1 MRTCFEKLVVWS
13 TGMRCSLKM
22 IFESSFCLSNFND
35 CIVPEII
42 ACKTLIV
49 TVPSEIRA
57 QNNPSPLNRP
67 YSFSFFDTLFPAS
80 YNNGQKCWEGSITLE
95 ITPSPLSMLD
105 FPGKKMT
112 FLRGITAT
120 LNMGKGWG
128 TKGHDIS
135 QIVQSIVRARPSI
148 STNWVTCGT

>member
-95 ITPSPLSMLD
+95 ITPLLLINVG
-105 FPGKKMT
+105 FPAKQNGN
-112 FLRGITAT
+112 FSSNIEYGEERGGGGGAQEHGIFPSSTA
-120 LNMGKGWG
+120 N
-128 TKGHDIS
+128 S
-135 QIVQSIVRARPSI
+135 
-148 STNWVTCGT
+148 